1 MPLAYM
7 KSVVGLTLAALAT
20 VASSLAAPGRMDT
33 SKRASQVS
41 TEEKA
46 ILPENRPIER
56 NEVLMDRRFSTEV
69 REKKAA
75 LVGERRSTIAVEER
89 RDKKFF
95 RVPERKEPEQI
106 ERKDSRWSGKQSRY
120 STSEDT
126 YNSKVALRFQ
136 EKIDDARPFVDAK
149 PVISKRTT
157 FERIN
162 RFAFRRNNGDA
173 ITVTTAGSE
182 VASRDISEASS
193 TNPDSRPAANDASTS
208 TPAPA
213 PASAPDTRAAP

>member
-1 MPLAYM
+1 M

-20 VASSLAAPGRMDT
+20 VASAFAAPGRMDT

-41 TEEKA
+41 TQERA
-46 ILPENRPIER
+46 ILPENKPIER

-69 REKKAA
+69 RDKKDA
-75 LVGERRSTIAVEER
+75 LVGERRSSIAVEES

-95 RVPERKEPEQI
+95 SVPERKEPEQI

-136 EKIDDARPFVDAK
+136 EKIDDARPFVDSK
-149 PVISKRTT
+149 PSISKRTT

-173 ITVTTAGSE
+173 VSVTTAGSE
-182 VASRDISEASS
+182 LAPRDISEASS
-193 TNPDSRPAANDASTS
+193 TNPDSKPTAASESSTS
-208 TPAPA
+208 TFE
-213 PASAPDTRAAP
+213 SAPQTAPKPAAAP

>member
-1 MPLAYM
+1 M
-7 KSVVGLTLAALAT
+7 KPVVGLTLAALAT
-20 VASSLAAPGRMDT
+20 VASAFAAPGRMDT

-41 TEEKA
+41 TEERA
-46 ILPENRPIER
+46 ILPENKPIER

-69 REKKAA
+69 REKKDA

-95 RVPERKEPEQI
+95 RVPERKEYEQI
-106 ERKDSRWSGKQSRY
+106 ERKDSHWSGKQSRF

-136 EKIDDARPFVDAK
+136 DKIDDARPFVDAK

-182 VASRDISEASS
+182 AAARDISEASS
-193 TNPDSRPAANDASTS
+193 PNPDAEPAASEASTS
-208 TPAPA
+208 TSSSTPNPAPIPATA
-213 PASAPDTRAAP
+213 P

>member
-1 MPLAYM
+1 M

-20 VASSLAAPGRMDT
+20 VASAFAAPGRMDT

-41 TEEKA
+41 TQERA
-46 ILPENRPIER
+46 ILPENKPIER

-69 REKKAA
+69 RDKKDA
-75 LVGERRSTIAVEER
+75 LVGERRSTIAVEES

-95 RVPERKEPEQI
+95 SVPERKEPEQI

-136 EKIDDARPFVDAK
+136 EKIDDARPFVDSK
-149 PVISKRTT
+149 PSISKRTT

-173 ITVTTAGSE
+173 VSVTTAGSE
-182 VASRDISEASS
+182 LAPRDISEASS
-193 TNPDSRPAANDASTS
+193 TNPDSKPTAANESSTS
-208 TPAPA
+208 TSE
-213 PASAPDTRAAP
+213 SAPQTAPKPAAAP

>member
-1 MPLAYM
+1 M

-20 VASSLAAPGRMDT
+20 VAFAFAAPGRMDT

-41 TEEKA
+41 TEERV
-46 ILPENRPIER
+46 ILPENKPIER

-75 LVGERRSTIAVEER
+75 LVGERRSTIAVEES

-95 RVPERKEPEQI
+95 NVPERKEPEQI

-136 EKIDDARPFVDAK
+136 EKIDDARPFVDSK
-149 PVISKRTT
+149 PSISKGTT

-162 RFAFRRNNGDA
+162 RFAFRRNNGGA
-173 ITVTTAGSE
+173 VTVTTAGSE
-182 VASRDISEASS
+182 LQPRDISEASS
-193 TNPDSRPAANDASTS
+193 TNPDSKPAAANEPSASTS
-208 TPAPA
+208 E
-213 PASAPDTRAAP
+213 SAPNTAPKPAAAP